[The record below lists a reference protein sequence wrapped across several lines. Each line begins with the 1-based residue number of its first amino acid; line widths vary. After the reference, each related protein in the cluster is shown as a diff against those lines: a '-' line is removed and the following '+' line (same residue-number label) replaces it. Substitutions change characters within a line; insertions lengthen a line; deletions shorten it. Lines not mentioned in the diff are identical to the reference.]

1 MFATILSW
9 LGGGIIKQ
17 FTGPLL
23 DAYKAKQAAT
33 NDAARIEAEQ
43 TIARLEAARDIALAE
58 ASDRWSA
65 TRIGRLLVVLPW
77 GIWWTAIFVVSIINP
92 LFGTSLVILDIPPR
106 IWDAANI
113 LIPAILIGDALALWK
128 RK

>member
-1 MFATILSW
+1 MTWLLQLLS
-9 LGGGIIKQ
+9 GGIVKQ
-17 FTGPLL
+17 FTGPLV
-23 DAYKAKQAAT
+23 DAYKAKLAAT
-33 NDAARIEAEQ
+33 NDTQRLEAEQ
-43 TIARLEAARDIALAE
+43 TIAKIEAARDIALAE

-92 LFGTSLVILDIPPR
+92 LFGWSLTIHDVPPR

-113 LIPAILIGDALALWK
+113 LIPAILIGDALALW
-128 RK
+128 RRR